1 MVYNVVVPKMFGMQY
16 FYNRSSLVKQLNKS
30 LLIMFTFK
38 YHSHLNWKLYC
49 FRIMYENMWL
59 HANLYL
65 SNVGNVGDRELTL
78 TCLLY
83 IDFKDGLHGFRRW
96 LQGWK
101 VCDRSWWGTDDDVID
116 LKAVSVILSK
126 SMTFSK
132 HNRAVWHLRCRTPV
146 LPSHCGNSLLWLGG
160 QISSQPFSYDSPS
173 FNAHFRATV
182 SGLCSTELSC

>member
-1 MVYNVVVPKMFGMQY
+1 
-16 FYNRSSLVKQLNKS
+16 
-30 LLIMFTFK
+30 
-38 YHSHLNWKLYC
+38 
-49 FRIMYENMWL
+49 MWL

-65 SNVGNVGDRELTL
+65 SNVGNVGHRDLTL

-101 VCDRSWWGTDDDVID
+101 VCDRSRWVTDEDAID

-126 SMTFSK
+126 STTFSK

-146 LPSHCGNSLLWLGG
+146 LPSHCRNGLLWLEG
-160 QISSQPFSYDSPS
+160 QISSQPFTVVMILRVFMDTWGPQWADCVPPS
-173 FNAHFRATV
+173 WVANDLWKDLSVNNCVLTTFKSRSKLLKLQSDAT
-182 SGLCSTELSC
+182 